1 MNKGGYVD
9 GVAVPDFDNKIQAFL
24 SSNKV
29 AVDEGNMV
37 TAIQNAEKKVYR
49 IIHTEGLTSYMDL
62 VFFLLELGLEDRL
75 ENSDQPRNGFDSFF
89 VIPNDSNL
97 A

>member
-1 MNKGGYVD
+1 MNKSGYVE
-9 GVAVPDFDNKIQAFL
+9 GVAVPDFDKKIQAFL
-24 SSNKV
+24 SRNKV

-37 TAIQNAEKKVYR
+37 TAIQNADKKVYR

-62 VFFLLELGLEDRL
+62 VFFLLDLGLEDRL